1 MYKDK
6 PYFAPRRTGPRSRR
20 RKVAYSGMCFVVLAC
35 IWYYL
40 VGDIVLGEIGVRTR
54 NPGKEAELW
63 EWVQE
68 LDEGESKLKGG
79 SVDWEARREKVR
91 DAFIVS
97 WDGYEKYG
105 WGESFFS
112 SEVVVGRM
120 LTV

>member
-20 RKVAYSGMCFVVLAC
+20 RKVAYSGMFFVVLAC

-40 VGDIVLGEIGVRTR
+40 VGDIVLSEIGVRTR
-54 NPGKEAELW
+54 DSGKEAELW
-63 EWVQE
+63 EWVQG
-68 LDEGESKLKGG
+68 LDGEEERESKYKSG

-105 WGESFFS
+105 WGEFSF
-112 SEVVVGRM
+112 RN
-120 LTV
+120 